1 MGPAIAL
8 VAAVSLA
15 CAAWVVHGGAGQ
27 GRTVLSMHMRG
38 HNLGAPTKPTVGLR
52 STASHHAATP
62 GEHPPLQAIKKANAG
77 IVKAA
82 AKDAKPTPVVKLT
95 PKQIKEEKEEEEIW
109 KTEKAMKEKLNRDV
123 QRKDGDLW
131 QTTKAFVDKH
141 DPNARIIARL
151 EQGVHSQEHPTAAVH
166 AAAVVHPGVA
176 KGAAATHGAALAA
189 PAAPK
194 APTMEQTLKAQL
206 DAKTKSTLHKDVSAF
221 RERERAGLTHTSS
234 KVAGTARAHASMSI
248 TGMKAM
254 LKNQL
259 DASVSKVVSRAKQLG
274 AFSNSAELEKRLK
287 AELDKKA
294 QLDEKQLLK
303 HDSQQQRLASSAQK
317 LSSGLSRAQLV
328 REQLTKEM
336 REEDA
341 IRSQLNKDAKEKGKA
356 MLQATVSG
364 ESAKKKAGPHQLTVH
379 DLEKSMRNELDKGTS
394 SHLRAS
400 HEAAQ
405 RIVDEKAGE
414 VRKDFGD
421 MTTAR
426 GHDLQNKLRRQLE
439 SSDSHAQNS
448 MYKSTLSH
456 NLLKGVEQVRPAPH
470 LSRDIPQQ
478 GAPHD
483 WCVDAEGVDEDVDC

>member
-1 MGPAIAL
+1 M
-8 VAAVSLA
+8 
-15 CAAWVVHGGAGQ
+15 
-27 GRTVLSMHMRG
+27 
-38 HNLGAPTKPTVGLR
+38 
-52 STASHHAATP
+52 
-62 GEHPPLQAIKKANAG
+62 
-77 IVKAA
+77 
-82 AKDAKPTPVVKLT
+82 
-95 PKQIKEEKEEEEIW
+95 
-109 KTEKAMKEKLNRDV
+109 
-123 QRKDGDLW
+123 
-131 QTTKAFVDKH
+131 
-141 DPNARIIARL
+141 
-151 EQGVHSQEHPTAAVH
+151 
-166 AAAVVHPGVA
+166 
-176 KGAAATHGAALAA
+176 
-189 PAAPK
+189 
-194 APTMEQTLKAQL
+194 
-206 DAKTKSTLHKDVSAF
+206 
-221 RERERAGLTHTSS
+221 
-234 KVAGTARAHASMSI
+234 
-248 TGMKAM
+248 
-254 LKNQL
+254 
-259 DASVSKVVSRAKQLG
+259 
-274 AFSNSAELEKRLK
+274 
-287 AELDKKA
+287 
-294 QLDEKQLLK
+294 
-303 HDSQQQRLASSAQK
+303 SSAQK

-356 MLQATVSG
+356 MLQATESG

-470 LSRDIPQQ
+470 LSSDIPQR

-483 WCVDAEGVDEDVDC
+483 CCEDAEGVDEDVDC